1 MLATGSSVM
10 MMAESTKPQGQ
21 GVGGGGTK
29 QKKKKKERKGSRMFC
44 DGTST
49 PTRHH
54 LLPSVRESK
63 RDGTNE
69 RGAQHHCCAINQ
81 SPRNFA
87 RRARLHR
94 ERERE
99 GEDEGRKKKGEVSAP
114 SSKPNVAASSHTC
127 IHAMRGD
134 ATG

>member
-29 QKKKKKERKGSRMFC
+29 QKQKKKKKKKERKGSRMFC

-69 RGAQHHCCAINQ
+69 RA
-81 SPRNFA
+81 S
-87 RRARLHR
+87 RL
-94 ERERE
+94 
-99 GEDEGRKKKGEVSAP
+99 P
-114 SSKPNVAASSHTC
+114 SSRLASVAYPPTDSRRRNPDSSP
-127 IHAMRGD
+127 
-134 ATG
+134 